1 MNHEAV
7 EVEENKLLK
16 TTSFLTPHSAT
27 LLELMMHFWL
37 CLGLWRSL
45 KDYAS
50 IVQLG
55 RSSQIWPTLHSLV
68 MRRDVRNYCPDGN
81 STVKC
86 VKFLILH
93 GPHNPYDDE

>member
-37 CLGLWRSL
+37 CLGLWRS
-45 KDYAS
+45 
-50 IVQLG
+50 
-55 RSSQIWPTLHSLV
+55 
-68 MRRDVRNYCPDGN
+68 
-81 STVKC
+81 
-86 VKFLILH
+86 
-93 GPHNPYDDE
+93 